1 MTETY
6 HKPPSLLEKI
16 LSSILAAS
24 DKEALCGD
32 FEEIHNDIVSQK
44 GKIRARLWYLKQ
56 ILSCLPRYI
65 IHLLLWKAVILVKS
79 LLLAFRKLRRLQL
92 TSTINIAGLAI
103 GLAFFALLVAFVR
116 DELTFDLFHEK
127 SDQIY
132 ILTSEFQGR
141 FMGGSHHFIA
151 EMLESEFPEVGPTL
165 RLARHSKPI
174 RRENRTMVKD
184 IIFSDPEF
192 FDFFSFPLSA
202 GDPAQ
207 VLADPHRIVI
217 TTSMAEAFFGGT
229 DPLGKTISV
238 LLRGEYRDFTVSGIV
253 DRIPGNSSLRFD
265 CILSYFHVFSAFEI
279 DPNNNDFVT
288 LPMFTTTFLEL
299 SDKKTAE
306 SLRSKLPD
314 FHKRLYGPMFKQVK
328 MNPPKQGFGLLNLPD
343 YHLGDVNISVFSGQ
357 SRPVF
362 SVILSGIALLVLILA
377 CFNSVNLTL
386 AHSFN
391 RFKEIGVRK
400 VIGARK
406 EQLIGQLLTESLLF
420 ACLSLI
426 LGIVLASLLISPLSS
441 LTGKSLTLSTLLHPQ
456 TLLVVI
462 LAVLVV
468 SLITGIYP
476 ALWLSRFPV
485 AAIFRG
491 RFNFRQR
498 GALSQ
503 ILIVF
508 QFAVSLFF
516 LIGSLVMVRQ
526 LRFLSAAELG
536 YKPEGILIVHTQAHP
551 ERPEEGESL
560 LEIFRTELRSDPNVL
575 AVSGDSGTVGSHY
588 GGMVRRYDKDGVEYR
603 VGIYLVDPHYR
614 ETLEIPLVGGR
625 DLSSERPL
633 DALEG
638 VLVNEALVREF
649 GLASPIGQHFSD
661 FAVDK
666 LPPEYT
672 FDPVIVGVIRDF
684 HLSSLHFPITPM
696 AFSLR
701 RFPII
706 QRYRNIL
713 VKVRPGE
720 EAAVLEKLEGIWKRL
735 RPELPFSGVFLEDV
749 LNGEYR
755 RDRSWGQIVG
765 CSAGFALFIA
775 CMGLFGLTAVNVVR
789 RTKETGIRK
798 VLGASPAD
806 VLFLFSRD
814 LLKWVAGANLL
825 AWPIAFIAAR
835 EWLKGFAY
843 RVDIGIW
850 VFVAAGILSFLIAG
864 LAMSWHILK
873 AVFSN
878 PVHALR
884 YE

>member
-6 HKPPSLLEKI
+6 NKPPSLLEKI
-16 LSSILAAS
+16 LSSILTAS

-56 ILSCLPRYI
+56 ILFCLPRYI

-79 LLLAFRKLRRLQL
+79 LLFALRRLKRLQL

-116 DELTFDLFHEK
+116 DELTFDRFHEK

-132 ILTSEFQGR
+132 ILTSEFRGR

-151 EMLESEFPEVGPTL
+151 EMLESEFPEVGSTL
-165 RLARHSKPI
+165 RLARHSKLV

-184 IIFSDPEF
+184 IVFSDPEF

-207 VLADPHRIVI
+207 ALADPHRIVI
-217 TTSMAEAFFGGT
+217 TASMAEAFFSGT
-229 DPLGKTISV
+229 DPLGKTLSV
-238 LLRGEYRDFTVSGIV
+238 LLRGEYRDFIVSGIV

-265 CILSYFHVFSAFEI
+265 CILSYLHVFNAFEI

-299 SDKKTAE
+299 SDKKTVE
-306 SLRSKLPD
+306 SLKRKLPD
-314 FHKRLYGPMFKQVK
+314 FSDRLYGSMWRQVN
-328 MNPPKQGFGLLNLPD
+328 MDPPKQGFSLLNLPD
-343 YHLGDVNISVFSGQ
+343 YHLGDVDINIFSGH

-377 CFNSVNLTL
+377 CFNSVNLSL

-391 RFKEIGVRK
+391 RFKEIGIRK

-406 EQLIGQLLTESLLF
+406 EQLIGQLLTESLLSG
-420 ACLSLI
+420 CLSLI

-441 LTGKSLTLSTLLHPQ
+441 LTGKSLTLSALLHPQ

-468 SLITGIYP
+468 SLFTGISP

-485 AAIFRG
+485 AEIFRA
-491 RFNFRQR
+491 RFNFRQK

-503 ILIVF
+503 TLIVF
-508 QFAVSLFF
+508 QFAVSIFL
-516 LIGSLVMVRQ
+516 LIGTLVMVRQ
-526 LRFLSAAELG
+526 LQFLSAADLG
-536 YKPEGILIVHTQAHP
+536 YKPEGIFIVHTQAHP

-560 LEIFRTELRSDPNVL
+560 LQIFRTELRSDPHVL

-588 GGMVRRYDKDGVEYR
+588 GGMVRRYDKEGIEYEVES
-603 VGIYLVDPHYR
+603 YLIDPHYR

-625 DLSSERPL
+625 DLSSERSI
-633 DALEG
+633 DALDG
-638 VLVNEALVREF
+638 VLINEAFVREF
-649 GLASPIGQHFSD
+649 GLADPIGRHFSD

-672 FDPVIVGVIRDF
+672 SDPVIVGVVRDF
-684 HLSSLHFPITPM
+684 HLRSLHFPITPM
-696 AFSLR
+696 VFGLR
-701 RFPII
+701 RFPVI
-706 QRYRNIL
+706 QRYINIL

-720 EAAVLEKLEGIWKRL
+720 EAAVLEKLEGIWKKL
-735 RPELPFSGVFLEDV
+735 RPELPFSGIFLEDV
-749 LNGEYR
+749 LNREYSR
-755 RDRSWGQIVG
+755 ERSWGQIVG

-775 CMGLFGLTAVNVVR
+775 CMGLFGLTAVNEAR

-814 LLKWVAGANLL
+814 LLKWVTAANLL

-850 VFVAAGILSFLIAG
+850 GFVAAGVLSFLIAG
-864 LAMSWHILK
+864 LAMSWYILK
-873 AVFSN
+873 AIFSD
-878 PVHALR
+878 PVRSLR

>member
-32 FEEIHNDIVSQK
+32 FEEIHNDIVSQE
-44 GKIRARLWYLKQ
+44 GKARARFWYLKQ

-65 IHLLLWKAVILVKS
+65 IHLLLWKTVIMVKS
-79 LLLAFRKLRRLQL
+79 LLLAFRRLRRLQL

-116 DELTFDLFHEK
+116 DELTFDLFHQK

-165 RLARHSKPI
+165 RLARHSKPF

-217 TTSMAEAFFGGT
+217 TASMADAFFSGT

-238 LLRGEYRDFTVSGIV
+238 LLRGEYRDFIVSGVV

-265 CILSYFHVFSAFEI
+265 CILSYSHVFSAFEI
-279 DPNNNDFVT
+279 DPNNNDFVI
-288 LPMFTTTFLEL
+288 LPMFTTTFLDL
-299 SDKKTAE
+299 PDKKAVE
-306 SLRSKLPD
+306 SLRRRLPD
-314 FHKRLYGPMFKQVK
+314 FSDRLYGSMWRRVK
-328 MNPPKQGFGLLNLPD
+328 MDPPKQGFNLLNLPD
-343 YHLGDVNISVFSGQ
+343 YHLGDVGVSVFSGQ

-362 SVILSGIALLVLILA
+362 SIILSGIALLVLILA
-377 CFNSVNLTL
+377 CFNSVNLAL
-386 AHSFN
+386 AHSFY

-406 EQLIGQLLTESLLF
+406 EQLIGQLLTESLLS

-426 LGIVLASLLISPLSS
+426 LGIVLASMLISPLSS
-441 LTGKSLTLSTLLHPQ
+441 LTGKSLTLSVLLHPQ

-476 ALWLSRFPV
+476 ALWLSRFAV
-485 AAIFRG
+485 AEIFRG

-536 YKPEGILIVHTQAHP
+536 YKPDGILIVHTQAHP
-551 ERPEEGESL
+551 ERQEEGESL
-560 LEIFRTELRSDPNVL
+560 LEIFRTELRSDLQVL
-575 AVSGDSGTVGSHY
+575 AVSGDLGTVGSHH

-603 VGIYLVDPHYR
+603 VGFYLVDPHYR

-625 DLSSERPL
+625 DLSSERSL

-638 VLVNEALVREF
+638 VLVNEAFVREF
-649 GLASPIGQHFSD
+649 GLADPVGQHFSD

-696 AFSLR
+696 AFGLR
-701 RFPII
+701 RFPVI

-735 RPELPFSGVFLEDV
+735 RPELPFSGIFLEDV
-749 LNGEYR
+749 LNREYR
-755 RDRSWGQIVG
+755 RDRSLGQIVG

-806 VLFLFSRD
+806 VLFLFSKD
-814 LLKWVAGANLL
+814 LLKWVTVANLL
-825 AWPIAFIAAR
+825 AWPVAFIAAR
-835 EWLKGFAY
+835 EWLNSFSY

-850 VFVAAGILSFLIAG
+850 VFGAAGILSFLIGG
-864 LAMSWHILK
+864 LAVSWHILK
-873 AVFSN
+873 AIFSN
-878 PVHALR
+878 PVRALR